1 MKSTQPVAAVIDN
14 TFLFNSSSSN
24 HNNNNNNNNS
34 RKILV
39 PDSRTCSSL
48 LSNVKRR
55 L

>member
-1 MKSTQPVAAVIDN
+1 MKSTQPVADVIDN

-24 HNNNNNNNNS
+24 HNNNNNNS
-34 RKILV
+34 RKSLV